1 MAKKKTKQRITGE
14 RTEQDNFAIKNEMQ
28 LMESF
33 GYPRDQATAIA
44 FRKFGDGEL
53 DIAAAPKLSKA
64 NNEARKGFNE
74 TRIEGSRRYD
84 RRRRQGQRNNGVT
97 ANIFRKQ
104 INKAIG
110 KAIPAGQATIKSQ
123 PLSAPIGINKATKS
137 GIKRAVTAAIRRQ
150 KK

>member
-1 MAKKKTKQRITGE
+1 MAKKKTKQRIAGK
-14 RTEQDNFAIKNEMQ
+14 RTEQQNFAIKNEMQ

-53 DIAAAPKLSKA
+53 DIGAAPKLTKS
-64 NNEARKGFNE
+64 NNEARKSYNDI
-74 TRIEGSRRYD
+74 RIDGGRRYD
-84 RRRRQGQRNNGVT
+84 SRVRQGLRSNRAT
-97 ANIFRKQ
+97 PDIFKKTT
-104 INKAIG
+104 NTAIG
-110 KAIPAGQATIKSQ
+110 KAFVAGAQNVTNAAT
-123 PLSAPIGINKATKS
+123 APIKVAKQSKA